1 MTQQQLIQEFKSY
14 PKTVK
19 AVVIRELLQVF
30 EKDLEEFEQN
40 ELSDT
45 QKLALVESL
54 SGSLKMQNMPM
65 NKDEDR
71 KIIEDYLMEKYS

>member
-1 MTQQQLIQEFKSY
+1 MTHQQLIQEFKSY

-40 ELSDT
+40 ELSAK
-45 QKLALVESL
+45 QKLSLVESL

-65 NKDEDR
+65 NKDDDR
-71 KIIEDYLMEKYS
+71 KLIADYLTEKYS